1 MQSLRILLVEDQ
13 DKASSLPHTLS
24 RHGYDIATVGT
35 GGEALTSNDDAD
47 LILLDLELPDMDG
60 LEVCRQIRR
69 LNDTPMIAFTDG
81 GAKLERV
88 LVLQAGSDDCMD
100 KPYEFRELLARIEA
114 LMRRLRPRQRT
125 RAVEL
130 SLSIGALEIDATAR
144 EARLDGRHVELTR
157 KEFELLYYL
166 ARNAGTV
173 VTRQRLM
180 AEVWGDQTPHAA
192 SVRASRTIDTHVG
205 SLRSKLG
212 GSGWIRTVRGVG
224 FRFACR

>member
-1 MQSLRILLVEDQ
+1 MQSLRILIVEDRE
-13 DKASSLPHTLS
+13 KASSLPHNLS

-35 GGEALTSNDDAD
+35 GGEALTANEEAD
-47 LILLDLELPDMDG
+47 LILLDLELPDLDG
-60 LEVCRQIRR
+60 LEVCRRIRQ
-69 LNDTPMIAFTDG
+69 LSDTPMIAFTDG

-114 LMRRLRPRQRT
+114 VMRRLRPRQKT

-130 SLSIGALEIDATAR
+130 SLSIGALQIDATAR
-144 EARLDGRHVELTR
+144 EARLDGRHHELTR

-212 GSGWIRTVRGVG
+212 GGWIRTVRGVG
-224 FRFACR
+224 FRFAR